1 MNFLYR
7 TQPVVPEVPSVQ
19 VQESDLNKDLVR
31 KSSGTLEGLI
41 ATEDPFPGPGPG
53 ETDSDGPADL
63 APDRPASRNEL
74 PACKHADV
82 AEGEGWITIPNKELP
97 DDWNEV
103 SDISELKSLDRSFIF
118 PGEQVHILVCFSPSK
133 DSELISPFKSA
144 PSISK
149 NGKSIQIGE
158 SNGDSNGSLSPPII
172 SQTETILQKFKNSS
186 FFVRI
191 AEPDDPLWSRKK
203 RSQTGNS
210 NSCNVVSDKGFF
222 DGVTAGGVARDSARC
237 FSLRN
242 GDIVVL
248 LCVNVGVTNQIP
260 EQSLEILQ
268 FEKHESPNHNSDPN
282 DPYGNLLTWLLP
294 LERTLN
300 PKPPRSLS
308 PPVNLPTVSHKPSF
322 SASSTSQIFSFGNF
336 RSYSMPTTVTP
347 TSVTPTTNPPT
358 VTPPTVTPTT
368 VTASPYD
375 LEEFDSVALEMSS
388 GKAETERLSFRG
400 VQLETERYS
409 VRCGLEGIYL
419 PGKRWKKSVEIVQ
432 PVEVRSFAAKCT
444 TENLLCVQVKNV
456 APEHL
461 SDVVIYIDAITIVF
475 EEASNTMPLSL
486 PISSI
491 ESGDGYSL
499 PNLALRRNEE
509 HSFIV
514 KPATNATNLV
524 SKSKIMSSSVSTD
537 QYAVLVSY
545 RCNYSESKLFFKQT
559 TSWRPSVARDVMI
572 SVSSE
577 PCNQA
582 AVGQSTRVPQL
593 PVQVLTLEATNLTAE
608 DLTLTVL
615 APEPSAS
622 SPSVLALNAAPATNL
637 AASSFSTASSPNEAS
652 ASCTHLWL
660 QSAVPLGCVPAQSS
674 ATVKLELL
682 PLTDGII
689 TLNTL
694 QITIKEKGLTYV
706 PEHSLEIYATS
717 SISTGI
723 S

>member
-63 APDRPASRNEL
+63 APDRPVSRNEL

-82 AEGEGWITIPNKELP
+82 AEGEGWITIPN
-97 DDWNEV
+97 
-103 SDISELKSLDRSFIF
+103 S
-118 PGEQVHILVCFSPSK
+118 EQVHILVCFSPSK

-186 FFVRI
+186 FFARI

-282 DPYGNLLTWLLP
+282 DPFGNLLTWLLP

-336 RSYSMPTTVTP
+336 RSHSMPTTVTP

-409 VRCGLEGIYL
+409 VRCGLEGIYF
-419 PGKRWKKSVEIVQ
+419 PVRGGKRVLRLFSLLRFALLLPSVRPKIY
-432 PVEVRSFAAKCT
+432 FA
-444 TENLLCVQVKNV
+444 
-456 APEHL
+456 
-461 SDVVIYIDAITIVF
+461 
-475 EEASNTMPLSL
+475 
-486 PISSI
+486 
-491 ESGDGYSL
+491 
-499 PNLALRRNEE
+499 
-509 HSFIV
+509 
-514 KPATNATNLV
+514 
-524 SKSKIMSSSVSTD
+524 SKSRMWRQSI
-537 QYAVLVSY
+537 Y
-545 RCNYSESKLFFKQT
+545 R
-559 TSWRPSVARDVMI
+559 M
-572 SVSSE
+572 
-577 PCNQA
+577 
-582 AVGQSTRVPQL
+582 
-593 PVQVLTLEATNLTAE
+593 
-608 DLTLTVL
+608 
-615 APEPSAS
+615 
-622 SPSVLALNAAPATNL
+622 
-637 AASSFSTASSPNEAS
+637 
-652 ASCTHLWL
+652 
-660 QSAVPLGCVPAQSS
+660 
-674 ATVKLELL
+674 LL
-682 PLTDGII
+682 YILMR
-689 TLNTL
+689 
-694 QITIKEKGLTYV
+694 
-706 PEHSLEIYATS
+706 
-717 SISTGI
+717 
-723 S
+723 